1 MYILWFFCRYTNPAY
16 VGKVHSR
23 LLVYIVRVHIVPP
36 NGLRILPWIDW
47 QKFIFVRMYRSC
59 VHHIIHVIL
68 FWMFISISAWVSVR
82 CARFTFDDVGPNVVR
97 KIGRLV
103 RCNWEKPIFAFKQLK
118 FKDTSLVLVSV
129 SCLWWWCLLVDAI
142 ILEGRN
148 KDVIFRRYPWLT
160 ILVWP
165 PIHNQLSITH

>member
-23 LLVYIVRVHIVPP
+23 LLVYIVRVRIVPP

-47 QKFIFVRMYRSC
+47 QKFIFVRTYRSC

-68 FWMFISISAWVSVR
+68 FWIFISISAWVSVR

-103 RCNWEKPIFAFKQLK
+103 RCNWAKPIFAFKQLNSK
-118 FKDTSLVLVSV
+118 IWVWCWSVFLVSEDEV
-129 SCLWWWCLLVDAI
+129 FWSMLLSLRVEIRMWSFGD
-142 ILEGRN
+142 ILG
-148 KDVIFRRYPWLT
+148 WL
-160 ILVWP
+160 
-165 PIHNQLSITH
+165 S